1 MQVLDFDEYIMHRA
15 ISEVIRAPLQFCPHL
30 ILACSRWSLRR
41 LRVCSSRF
49 LFYQV
54 PDLLRLCPGV
64 FFELMDVKSL
74 LEGNTETRSREAFV
88 KMAPILH
95 PMAGTEGIAKIVFDE
110 LVADTENKLVITRQ
124 RFEQYLDALY
134 KREFSTNY
142 AEHWSVIKEQCGL
155 HSSEKC
161 ILHTPYAA
169 DCSQVQVKHV
179 NSK

>member
-1 MQVLDFDEYIMHRA
+1 MQILGFDEYIMHRA
-15 ISEVIRAPLQFCPHL
+15 ISEVIRPPLQFPPHL
-30 ILACSRWSLRR
+30 ILACSRWSLKAPC
-41 LRVCSSRF
+41 CSSRF

-74 LEGNTETRSREAFV
+74 LEGNTETRSREAFA

-179 NSK
+179 NST